1 MSYDTLLVE
10 HDGPVAWLI
19 FNRPDVGNAMN
30 AAMFDDLARAW
41 IDLDQNPDVR
51 VVVVTGQGKAFNTG
65 LDIASLAREPES
77 LRKIRREMRDYD
89 MHFTARHQHVA
100 KPVIAAVNG
109 VCAGGGLQFVTD
121 SDIAVCSSNA
131 SFLDPHVSVGQT
143 VGYSAFTLAR
153 TIPFGTAMRL
163 ALTGRHERISAV
175 RALEVGLVGQVVDPP
190 EELRGKGAGVGREH
204 RPQLPDR
211 ARAFQAERCGAR
223 CRWDW
228 TRRVA
233 PGPATSPR
241 CGITPTK
248 PKDRLLSRQK
258 REAQWQPPAAGRRS

>member
-10 HDGPVAWLI
+10 HHGPVGWLI

-41 IDLDQNPDVR
+41 IELDQNPDVR
-51 VVVVTGQGKAFNTG
+51 VVALTGQGKAFNTG

-77 LRKIRREMRDYD
+77 LRKIRREMREYD
-89 MHFTARHQHVA
+89 MHFTARHQQVA

-153 TIPFGTAMRL
+153 TIPFSTAMRL
-163 ALTGRHERISAV
+163 ALTGRHERIAAA

-190 EELRGKGAGVGREH
+190 EDLREKVQALAENIARNSPTALALSKQALWRTLQLGLDDACRAGSRDIAAMWDH
-204 RPQLPDR
+204 PD
-211 ARAFQAERCGAR
+211 QVE
-223 CRWDW
+223 
-228 TRRVA
+228 
-233 PGPATSPR
+233 GPAAFA
-241 CGITPTK
+241 
-248 PKDRLLSRQK
+248 QK
-258 REAQWQPPAAGRRS
+258 REAQWQPPAGGGR

>member
-1 MSYDTLLVE
+1 MSYETLLVE
-10 HDGPVAWLI
+10 HDGPVGWLI

-30 AAMFDDLARAW
+30 AAMFDELARAW

-51 VVVVTGQGKAFNTG
+51 VVVVTGKGKAFNTG

-77 LRKIRREMRDYD
+77 LRKVRREMRDYD
-89 MHFTARHQHVA
+89 MHFTARHQQVA

-153 TIPFGTAMRL
+153 TIPFSTAMRL
-163 ALTGRHERISAV
+163 ALTGRHERISAA

-190 EELRGKGAGVGREH
+190 EDLREKAQALAETIARNSPTALALSKQALWRTLQMGLDDACRAGSLDIAAMWDH
-204 RPQLPDR
+204 PD
-211 ARAFQAERCGAR
+211 QAE
-223 CRWDW
+223 
-228 TRRVA
+228 
-233 PGPATSPR
+233 GPAAFA
-241 CGITPTK
+241 
-248 PKDRLLSRQK
+248 QK
-258 REAQWQPPAAGRRS
+258 REAQWQPPATGHH